1 MKQSIFCMERKVMIE
16 KDRLSYIKEE
26 LNAIVGELGPR
37 LNELSRIQDCLENLI
52 RVSDGENPE
61 RV

>member
-1 MKQSIFCMERKVMIE
+1 MIE